1 MNEERTSS
9 WLRQREHIRDHMW
22 HRYSVTVNQVMVAT
36 RRRVWRYQRGNPN
49 PYIEENQTTQWPK
62 EKVTVTEYLCHI
74 WSRICSLCRNHEL
87 VLSSF
92 MNYHRVWSQSNSTE
106 SLVEQELLTLPEGL
120 GSQTVFC
127 GVHYA
132 QSIDFWVVF
141 CRSVWSFC
149 PFYFGMW
156 HRYSVTV
163 NQVMVATRRRV
174 WRYQRGNPNP
184 YIEENQTTQWPKEKV
199 QKTIYKT
206 YI

>member
-1 MNEERTSS
+1 MYGFGLPLWYLQT
-9 WLRQREHIRDHMW
+9 LLL
-22 HRYSVTVNQVMVAT
+22 VAT
-36 RRRVWRYQRGNPN
+36 MTWL
-49 PYIEENQTTQWPK
+49 
-62 EKVTVTEYLCHI
+62 TVTEYLCHI

-120 GSQTVFC
+120 GSQPVFC

-149 PFYFGMW
+149 PFYFGNCIGCL
-156 HRYSVTV
+156 RFTAS
-163 NQVMVATRRRV
+163 AF
-174 WRYQRGNPNP
+174 G
-184 YIEENQTTQWPKEKV
+184 
-199 QKTIYKT
+199 IYLKH
-206 YI
+206 YASLNIIMLNCVS